1 MEQPDQGTDIGESR
15 DSPDSTVSTSRTR
28 AKALK
33 TALRATIR
41 NAREQ
46 RSAADREAFA
56 TRLAQWEPPE
66 GTKRVSFFVG
76 VGSEPDTGPL
86 LDRLSE
92 RGIEVLLPITLDDF
106 SLDWALYSGREN
118 LVDARFGLL
127 EPTGP
132 RLGRDA
138 IATADVVVIP
148 ALAIDTD
155 GRRLGQGAGCYDRA
169 LPHVAQT
176 TPVLGV
182 VYDDERVS
190 EPLPQEPHDRGVD
203 GIIP

>member
-1 MEQPDQGTDIGESR
+1 MSAPRAQ
-15 DSPDSTVSTSRTR
+15 

-33 TALRATIR
+33 TALRASIR

-46 RSAADREAFA
+46 RSEADRAAFA
-56 TRLAQWEPPE
+56 TRLAQWEPPQ
-66 GTKRVSFFVG
+66 GTARVSCFIG

-106 SLDWALYSGREN
+106 SLDWALYSGRQN

-132 RLGRDA
+132 RLGPDA
-138 IATADVVVIP
+138 IGTADVVLIP
-148 ALAIDTD
+148 ALAIDPD

-169 LPHVAQT
+169 LPHVAET
-176 TPVLGV
+176 TPVFAV
-182 VYDDERVS
+182 VYDDERVD
-190 EPLPQEPHDRGVD
+190 EPLPEEPHDRGVD